1 MKGFLLLCTLAFVSG
16 LLPEGSTALNPP
28 GSIFPPSEFDLN
40 TTTTTKTP
48 PTTHNTTTPP
58 PTTHNTTTPPPT
70 THNTTTASTTR
81 PTTTT
86 PPPTT
91 HNTTTASTTPPT
103 TTTPPPTTHNTTT
116 PPPTTHNTTTA
127 STTRPTTTTPPPTTH
142 NTTTASTTPPTTTTP
157 PPTTHNTTTPP
168 PTTHNTTTASTTPPP
183 TAKPKPTKHANLT
196 VGTYTLPGEK
206 GLCLRAQMALEFQLV
221 TDKANGTFI
230 VQPSMTKASGKCETS
245 TAKLTLNF
253 IEGFITLSFN
263 KSAADKMVYVDAISF
278 ELSYPF
284 TSGGNQK
291 FSQQNNSLH
300 LFAAATGYSYSCK
313 SDSLYMGN
321 GLYLDV
327 TQDQMQAFNLVNNQD
342 FGKPQPCPADKPDY
356 RVAIAVGVVLLV
368 LIVIVLIA
376 YLLGRRKR
384 TSGYQSL

>member
-16 LLPEGSTALNPP
+16 LLPEGSTVSVPS
-28 GSIFPPSEFDLN
+28 GSLSPAFGFDTKPTPS
-40 TTTTTKTP
+40 
-48 PTTHNTTTPP
+48 NTTTPK
-58 PTTHNTTTPPPT
+58 PTTPSTTPSNTTTPKPT
-70 THNTTTASTTR
+70 TPSTTPSNTTTLKPTTPSTTPSNTTTLKPTTK
-81 PTTTT
+81 PTTT
-86 PPPTT
+86 PKPTT
-91 HNTTTASTTPPT
+91 PSTTPS
-103 TTTPPPTTHNTTT
+103 NTTT
-116 PPPTTHNTTTA
+116 PKPTT
-127 STTRPTTTTPPPTTH
+127 P
-142 NTTTASTTPPTTTTP
+142 STTPS
-157 PPTTHNTTTPP
+157 NTTTPKPTTPSTTTLKTTTLP
-168 PTTHNTTTASTTPPP
+168 PTTE
-183 TAKPKPTKHANLT
+183 PKPTKHANLT
-196 VGTYTLPGEK
+196 VGSYTVPEGK
-206 GLCLRAQMALEFQLV
+206 GLCLRAQMALELRLV

-230 VQPSMTKASGKCETS
+230 VQPSMTKATGQCETS
-245 TAKLTLNF
+245 TAELTLTF
-253 IEGFITLSFN
+253 TEGFITLLFN

-278 ELSYPF
+278 KLSYPF
-284 TSGGNQK
+284 TSGGNQE
-291 FSQQNNSLH
+291 FQQQNKSLH